1 MSITID
7 ITDVT
12 EVPMPRAG
20 EFALRAEA
28 AGFDGVGV
36 RDNQATGRDSY
47 LRLALSAL
55 QTSKL
60 TLFPA
65 VSNPVTR
72 HPTVLASLINSLREL
87 APERIRLVMGGG
99 EGSVAHI
106 GVPPAK
112 IAQVRDATLV
122 IRRLLTGETL
132 GTEDTSHGSS
142 HFASDQ
148 RTPIYINASSPRML
162 ELAGEI
168 GDGAMLM
175 VGTDTR
181 IVELARNHIGKGMD
195 VSVLN
200 RSIRDTSFALPVFMD
215 TNIDVARQRARTTL
229 FWWLR
234 RSQRLFTRNLHLL
247 GLAMPSLSGPQDIPD
262 AALPSLCTAMGLVGT
277 PHDCVE
283 QLKQFVVNCE
293 VDHVHLLIYGDPT
306 QIEWTFDSLC
316 KLVIPKFK

>member
-87 APERIRLVMGGG
+87 AP
-99 EGSVAHI
+99 
-106 GVPPAK
+106 
-112 IAQVRDATLV
+112 
-122 IRRLLTGETL
+122 
-132 GTEDTSHGSS
+132 
-142 HFASDQ
+142 
-148 RTPIYINASSPRML
+148 
-162 ELAGEI
+162 
-168 GDGAMLM
+168 
-175 VGTDTR
+175 
-181 IVELARNHIGKGMD
+181 
-195 VSVLN
+195 
-200 RSIRDTSFALPVFMD
+200 
-215 TNIDVARQRARTTL
+215 
-229 FWWLR
+229 
-234 RSQRLFTRNLHLL
+234 
-247 GLAMPSLSGPQDIPD
+247 
-262 AALPSLCTAMGLVGT
+262 
-277 PHDCVE
+277 
-283 QLKQFVVNCE
+283 
-293 VDHVHLLIYGDPT
+293 
-306 QIEWTFDSLC
+306 DS
-316 KLVIPKFK
+316 